1 MPVYV
6 NQLFYMLVFPGFA
19 FLAFFALAAEY
30 VDRKLHAKLQQR
42 IGPPWFQPLADII
55 KLAAKEDLMPESADR
70 WMFKLTPL
78 VALASTVTAFI
89 YIPVWSRQAPLAFE
103 GDVIVVLYLL
113 TIPTF
118 TFFLG
123 GWYSRSVF
131 SMIGAAR
138 TLTQLFAYEIPL
150 FISILSAAL
159 LAGMPV
165 AGAPKDIFH
174 FNWSLSGMSAF
185 YHDHPAFAACN
196 AIGFFVAL
204 IALLGKLERVPFDI
218 PDAETEIGAGTFTE
232 YSGRLLALF
241 RLTISIEMIVGA
253 SLLAAVFIPFGLD
266 FGPAAGFVFY
276 VLKVLFVVCLLS
288 VARTIFARLRID
300 QMINFCWKVAAPIA
314 FVQLLLNLAVKG
326 LL

>member
-1 MPVYV
+1 MPAVL
-6 NQLFYMLVFPGFA
+6 NNLIYMLVFPGFA
-19 FLAFFALAAEY
+19 FLAVFALAAEY

-42 IGPPWFQPLADII
+42 IGPPWFQPLADLI
-55 KLAAKEDLMPESADR
+55 KLAAKEDLLPETADR
-70 WMFKLTPL
+70 WMFKLTPM
-78 VALASTVTAFI
+78 VALASVVTAFI
-89 YIPVWSRQAPLAFE
+89 YIPVWSRQAAFSFE

-150 FISILSAAL
+150 FLVILSAAL
-159 LAGMPV
+159 LTST
-165 AGAPKDIFH
+165 
-174 FNWSLSGMSAF
+174 WSLTGMSNF
-185 YHDHPAFAACN
+185 YGSHPALAAIN
-196 AIGFFVAL
+196 ALGFFISL
-204 IALLGKLERVPFDI
+204 IALLGKLEKVPFDI

-232 YSGRLLALF
+232 YSGRLLAMF
-241 RLTISIEMIVGA
+241 RLTIAIEMIVGA
-253 SLLAAVFIPFGLD
+253 SLIAAVFLPFGMDL
-266 FGPAAGFVFY
+266 GAVPGFILYLV
-276 VLKVLFVVCLLS
+276 KVLFIVCLLC
-288 VARTIFARLRID
+288 VGRTIFARFRID

-314 FVQLLLNLAVKG
+314 LVQLLLNLVVKG